1 MRDQPSAPELV
12 ASARLPQ
19 LDPHA
24 VWAQGFPGKASER
37 AVAATPANEP
47 RVVDRDVEWSNKNAD
62 AETTKMAEPQFAM
75 NSDDDLPRTFRRER
89 DRRTAAASLQASGGS
104 GFVSDSTSDGAPGEG
119 PPVTVTAFDVPFL
132 KMVTFFLKGA
142 FAAIPALIVLG
153 LIMFAM
159 GQIAQTYLPW
169 LVKMRIMIQFPG

>member
-1 MRDQPSAPELV
+1 MRDQSSAPESA

-24 VWAQGFPGKASER
+24 VWAQGFPGKAAER
-37 AVAATPANEP
+37 AAGGASAKDQ
-47 RVVDRDVEWSNKNAD
+47 RIADREVEWSNKSGD
-62 AETTKMAEPQFAM
+62 AETTMAEPQFAM

-89 DRRTAAASLQASGGS
+89 ERRTAANLQATGS
-104 GFVSDSTSDGAPGEG
+104 TGFASDNSSDTPPGDG

-142 FAAIPALIVLG
+142 FAAVPALIVLG
-153 LIMFAM
+153 LMMFAI
-159 GQIAQTYLPW
+159 GQVAQTFLPW
-169 LVKMRIMIQFPG
+169 LVKMRIVIQFPG